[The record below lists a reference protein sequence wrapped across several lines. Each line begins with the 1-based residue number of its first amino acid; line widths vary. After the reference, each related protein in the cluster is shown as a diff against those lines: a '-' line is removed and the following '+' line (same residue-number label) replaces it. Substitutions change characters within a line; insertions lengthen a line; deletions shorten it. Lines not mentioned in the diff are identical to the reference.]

1 MSSLKF
7 KDKKLILSQFSKT
20 KNISLVT
27 VLIAT
32 CTAIGIYL
40 FIPSSK
46 LRAKYQLPPQ
56 ISLSEWKFQSSNPL
70 DKLYVNRAISSQRYI
85 YKSTNEEVL
94 QIDLLYINGI
104 VKVPQY
110 LLDLGLNSSKNR
122 LVNRYA
128 QETGHYVLFSDQKR
142 AYLSSCINPRG
153 GSTITEDQFM
163 QNRNTYDINP
173 ERIISY
179 LLGTTDLRDTR
190 CLFTIMSISLE
201 DNNESNNLDAQKA
214 NSLDKSYQKLEKT
227 WINWHKDW
235 QKNFPKN

>member
-1 MSSLKF
+1 MNPLKYQE
-7 KDKKLILSQFSKT
+7 KKLLLSQLSKS
-20 KNISLVT
+20 KNIGLVT

-32 CTAIGIYL
+32 CIAIGIYL
-40 FIPSSK
+40 FTPSFKS
-46 LRAKYQLPPQ
+46 RAKYQLPNQ
-56 ISLSEWKFQSSNPL
+56 ISLTDWKFQSSNSL
-70 DKLYVNRAISSQRYI
+70 DDLYANKAIASKRYI
-85 YKSTNEEVL
+85 YQSANKELL
-94 QIDLLYINGI
+94 QIDILYINGI

-110 LLDLGLNSSKNR
+110 LLDLDLNSSKNI
-122 LVNRYA
+122 LVTRYS
-128 QETGHYVLFSDQKR
+128 QDTGHYVLFSNQKR

-190 CLFTIMSISLE
+190 CLFTIMSIPLE
-201 DNNESNNLDAQKA
+201 DNNLDSQQV
-214 NSLDKSYQKLEKT
+214 NSLDDSYQKLEKI

-235 QKNFPKN
+235 QRIFPKN

>member
-1 MSSLKF
+1 MNSPKL
-7 KDKKLILSQFSKT
+7 KDKKLLLSQIKKT
-20 KNISLVT
+20 KNISLFT

-46 LRAKYQLPPQ
+46 LRPKYQLPTQ
-56 ISLSEWKFQSSNPL
+56 ITLSEWKFQSSNPL
-70 DKLYVNRAISSQRYI
+70 NNLYAQKAIASQRYI
-85 YKSTNEEVL
+85 YKSDKDEVL
-94 QIDLLYINGI
+94 QIDLLYVNGI

-110 LLDLGLNSSKNR
+110 LLDLGLNPTKNSII
-122 LVNRYA
+122 NRYS
-128 QETGHYVLFSDQKR
+128 QNTGHYLLFSDQKR

-179 LLGTTDLRDTR
+179 LFGTTDLRDTR
-190 CLFTIMSISLE
+190 CLFTIMSIPLE
-201 DNNESNNLDAQKA
+201 DQNLDSQNV
-214 NSLDKSYQKLEKT
+214 NSLDESYQKLEKAWT
-227 WINWHKDW
+227 NWHQDR
-235 QKNFPKN
+235 QKNFPRN